1 MITMTKELTK
11 WMQLRRKMMDKSYEE
26 IAEETGISVSSI
38 ISYFYNKVDISE
50 KTLELLLTYLGHDN
64 IDVTIRNLI
73 NNQEEIR
80 RKQCESL
87 LENIDKLCDF
97 LKDNNI
103 TQTEL
108 ANKLNISR
116 QFVSTVLNKSHKTS
130 NKWLK
135 NALKVAKEIVNERNK

>member
-11 WMQLRRKMMDKSYEE
+11 WMKLRRKMMGKSYEE

-64 IDVTIRNLI
+64 INVTIRNLI

-87 LENIDKLCDF
+87 LKDIDKLYDF

-116 QFVSTVLNKSHKTS
+116 QFVSTVLNKSHKIS

-135 NALKVAKEIVNERNK
+135 NALKVAKKIVNERNK

>member
-38 ISYFYNKVDISE
+38 ISYFYNKIDISE

-87 LENIDKLCDF
+87 LKNIDKLCDF

-116 QFVSTVLNKSHKTS
+116 QFVSTVLNKSHKIS

-135 NALKVAKEIVNERNK
+135 NALKVAKEIVNERNR